1 MGHTP
6 RPPPQALPRRM
17 QLSGLW
23 GERGVLALL
32 WCVAHLPTEG
42 FGECFQP
49 VFTFD
54 CGYTLNILVSY
65 MSLFPP
71 PSLFSILLDFTWF
84 LSLAFIVFL
93 KKYARLEKWE
103 FISSLNQ

>member
-1 MGHTP
+1 
-6 RPPPQALPRRM
+6 M

-49 VFTFD
+49 LFTFD
-54 CGYTLNILVSY
+54 CGYSLNILVTY

-84 LSLAFIVFL
+84 LSLAFYSIS
-93 KKYARLEKWE
+93 EKICQAKE
-103 FISSLNQ
+103 VGVHFQP

>member
-1 MGHTP
+1 
-6 RPPPQALPRRM
+6 M

-32 WCVAHLPTEG
+32 WRVAHLPTEG

-49 VFTFD
+49 LFTFD
-54 CGYTLNILVSY
+54 CGYSLNILVTY

-84 LSLAFIVFL
+84 LSLAFYSIS
-93 KKYARLEKWE
+93 EKICQAKE
-103 FISSLNQ
+103 VGVHFQP